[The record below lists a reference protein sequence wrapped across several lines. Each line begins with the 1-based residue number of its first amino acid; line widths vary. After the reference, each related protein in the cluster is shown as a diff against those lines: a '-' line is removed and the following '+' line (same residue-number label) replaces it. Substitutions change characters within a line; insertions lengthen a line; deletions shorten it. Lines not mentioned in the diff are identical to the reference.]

1 MRLSGLVE
9 VNEMWSARLVQVCVG
24 ANNTCR
30 DPAGINTATDSLTNL
45 INIPFVKFK
54 HLEKTI
60 FLKQLE
66 MLQL

>member
-9 VNEMWSARLVQVCVG
+9 VNKTWSDRLVQVCMSG
-24 ANNTCR
+24 SSR
-30 DPAGINTATDSLTNL
+30 DPAGINTATDLLTNL
-45 INIPFVKFK
+45 INILFVEFK

-66 MLQL
+66 MLQ